1 MAAEKPVP
9 NNVEIREGRKADI
22 VALIQLSKTVWLETY
37 AVDGINQ
44 NYLNFVDAT
53 FNVQSFQA
61 TLANERQ
68 AILICLH
75 NGIIVGYSHIDR
87 QSDYRNNGFDYE
99 LVRLYILAK
108 YRGFGLGRRLLQALQ
123 KQYGTK
129 FWLYTWTENKS
140 NQFYLKLGAT
150 HLGQYT
156 FDFDKHPVHNHV
168 YGFTHYL

>member
-1 MAAEKPVP
+1 MTAKKPLSYD
-9 NNVEIREGRKADI
+9 VEIREARKADI

-37 AVDGINQ
+37 AIDGIKHS
-44 NYLNFVDAT
+44 YLNFVDAT
-53 FNVQSFQA
+53 FDAQYFQKA
-61 TLANERQ
+61 INDIRN
-68 AILICLH
+68 AILVCQYD
-75 NGIIVGYSHIDR
+75 GSVVGYALIDK
-87 QSDYRNNGFDYE
+87 QSDYQNTGFDYE